1 MLHTLRHAALLAA
14 VAAVPAFAQ
23 TKAPAFPQRPVRIIV
38 PSAPGGGT
46 DLIARLLYQRVSE
59 TWGQPVVV
67 VNQPGGGTIIGTNN
81 VAKATP
87 DGHTLLMTAANFSMI
102 PALNSKLPYDPEKDF
117 APVMAVAS
125 QTAMLAVN
133 ASLPVKSVTD
143 LVNLAKSKPG
153 ELRYGSGGNGT
164 PNHFSSA
171 MFGMITKVQL
181 AHIPYNGTGPSVTA
195 LLSNEIHMLI
205 TNSATVLPHVK
216 TGRMRGLAVTG
227 ATRARAAPDIPTL
240 AEAGVPNYRYES
252 WYGMWAPAR
261 TPKTIVAAIND
272 AFNKSLHAPQTVER
286 FAEPGIEA
294 MGGPPEKFGTFV
306 SGELKKWKD
315 VAKAADI
322 QGE

>member
-1 MLHTLRHAALLAA
+1 MRRSIGTILLLGVALST
-14 VAAVPAFAQ
+14 PAWAQ
-23 TKAPAFPQRPVRIIV
+23 TKPTTFPQRPVRLIV

-59 TWGQPVVV
+59 TWGQPVIV
-67 VNQPGGGTIIGTNN
+67 VNQPGGGTIIGTHN

-102 PALNSKLPYDPEKDF
+102 PALNPKLPYDPEKDF

-133 ASLPVKSVTD
+133 ATLPVKTVSD
-143 LVNLAKSKPG
+143 LVNLVKSKPG
-153 ELRYGSGGNGT
+153 EFRYGSGGSGT

-181 AHIPYNGTGPSVTA
+181 THIPYNGTGPSVTA

-205 TNSATVLPHVK
+205 TNSATILPHVK
-216 TGRMRGLAVTG
+216 SGRMRGLAVTG
-227 ATRARAAPDIPTL
+227 LTRAKAAPDIPTL

-252 WYGMWAPAR
+252 WYGLWAPAS
-261 TPKTIVAAIND
+261 TPRALVAMIND
-272 AFNKSLHAPQTVER
+272 AFNKALLAPQTVER

-294 MGGPPEKFGTFV
+294 MGGPPEKFAAFV
-306 SGELKKWKD
+306 SSELKKWKE

-322 QGE
+322 SPD